1 MAKSV
6 DSSDSKDSTVDRA
19 IKSFDLGFIETG
31 LKKAPYYA
39 ELFMH
44 DPVKGAN
51 TLLND
56 FEKMTRPSRPRSH
69 PQLLNIAITDMCNL
83 GCRHCP
89 RTYDDSIDLDQL
101 DPERVKA
108 IIDEVSP
115 QTAQIQISAGL
126 GEPLLYDG
134 VFDVIKHAKNQNM
147 RLRMMSNATVLDED
161 KANRLLDLDIDHLA
175 ISLDGATAET
185 YEKIRVG
192 ADFENVISNVD
203 RFCTLKDERGVAVDT
218 QLSPVLFVGENLEEM
233 PRFVE
238 LADEIGVDK
247 VGFNDLIPSPEMEG
261 ISTKNL
267 DTAGPDEMEHIKE
280 VFEETRRRAEELD
293 VGLKLPTEEEV
304 SACNE
309 PWHMLTV
316 TTKGK
321 VRPCC
326 TGPWGTFVGDLVE
339 DGVDEIW
346 RGEAFVQW
354 REQML
359 SDNPQQACVD
369 CQKPIW

>member
-1 MAKSV
+1 MAGTA
-6 DSSDSKDSTVDRA
+6 DSLGEQDGGVRRA

-31 LKKAPYYA
+31 ARKTPYYA
-39 ELFMH
+39 ELFMQ
-44 DPVKGAN
+44 DPKKGLN
-51 TLLND
+51 TLMND
-56 FEKMTRPSRPRSH
+56 LEKVTRPSTPRSY
-69 PQLLNIAITDMCNL
+69 PQLLNIALTDMCNL

-89 RTYDDSIDLDQL
+89 RTYDDSIDLDEL
-101 DPERVKA
+101 NPDTVKDM
-108 IIDEVSP
+108 IDEVSP
-115 QTAQIQISAGL
+115 HTAKIQISAGL

-134 VFDVIKHAKNQNM
+134 VFDVIKHAKDHNM
-147 RLRMMSNATVLDED
+147 RVRMMTNATVLDEE
-161 KANRLLDLDIDHLA
+161 KAKRLLDLDIDHLA
-175 ISLDGATAET
+175 ISLDGATPGT

-203 RFCTLKDERGVAVDT
+203 RFCTLRDERNNTVAT
-218 QLSPVLFVGENLEEM
+218 QLSPVLFVGENLEEL
-233 PRFVE
+233 PRFIE
-238 LADEIGVDK
+238 LAHEIGVDR

-267 DTAGPDEMEHIKE
+267 ETASENEMQRVEEI
-280 VFEETRRRAEELD
+280 FEETRRLADELD
-293 VGLKLPTEEEV
+293 VGLKLPTDEDQNP
-304 SACNE
+304 CTE

-326 TGPWGTFVGDLVE
+326 TGPWGTFVGDLNE
-339 DGVDEIW
+339 DGIDKIW
-346 RGEAFVQW
+346 RGETFVQW

>member
-1 MAKSV
+1 MAGTADSAGKQGKSIN
-6 DSSDSKDSTVDRA
+6 RA
-19 IKSFDLGFIETG
+19 LKSFNFGMVETG
-31 LKKAPYYA
+31 VKKAPYYGD
-39 ELFMH
+39 LLIR
-44 DPVKGAN
+44 DPAKGAN

-56 FEKMTRPSRPRSH
+56 IEKVTRPSRPRSY
-69 PQLLNIAITDMCNL
+69 PQLLNIALTDMCNL

-89 RTYDDSIDLDQL
+89 RTYDDSIELDQL
-101 DPERVKA
+101 DPERVKD

-115 QTAQIQISAGL
+115 HTAQIQISAGL
-126 GEPLLYDG
+126 GEPLLYRG
-134 VFDVIKHAKNQNM
+134 VFDIIAYAKEQNM
-147 RLRMMSNATVLDED
+147 RVRMMTNATVLDED

-175 ISLDGATAET
+175 VSLDGATAET

-192 ADFENVISNVD
+192 ADFESVISNVD
-203 RFCTLKDERGVAVDT
+203 RFCTLRDERGSAVQT
-218 QLSPVLFVGENLEEM
+218 QLSPVLFIGENLEEL
-233 PRFVE
+233 PRFIE
-238 LADEIGVDK
+238 LAAEIGVHK
-247 VGFNDLIPSPEMEG
+247 VGFNDLIPSPEMQG

-267 DTAGPDEMEHIKE
+267 DTASEAELQRVSE
-280 VFEETRRRAEELD
+280 VFDETRRLARELGVD
-293 VGLKLPTEEEV
+293 LKLPTEEDE

-326 TGPWGTFVGDLVE
+326 TGPWGNFVGDLVE
-339 DGVDEIW
+339 DGIDEIW
-346 RGEAFVQW
+346 RGEAFVEW

-359 SDNPQQACVD
+359 SDDPPQACVD